1 MEQTARQIYRA
12 IIQAEKILLV
22 THQNPDGDAVG
33 CVSAFSYFLQ
43 SLAKKHHNFCFN
55 LPAPRINNLPHIVN
69 INTDPVVWQEKPD
82 LVIVLDSGDL
92 RHAAIDNYIRGA
104 VHGPTV
110 INIDHHETNSNF
122 GHFNLVIK
130 TASSASEIL
139 YYFFKFNNIE
149 INKNIAAALLTGLI
163 TDTENFTN
171 PGTNINA
178 LKIASD
184 LINRGANFN
193 QIKTWFLKD
202 KTINSL
208 KLWGA
213 AFSRLNKNEE
223 CDIIY
228 SFITRKDLGENKLD
242 ESETEGIAN
251 FMNNLGDCKAS
262 LLLKE
267 KNDGLIKG
275 SLRTTRDDFDV
286 ASIARALGGGGHR
299 KAAGFTIAGTISEVL
314 EMVWKELAKNDNVK

>member
-12 IIQAEKILLV
+12 VVQAEKILLV

-43 SLAKKHHNFCFN
+43 DLAKKHHNYCLN
-55 LPAPRINNLPHIVN
+55 QPAPRINNLPHIVN
-69 INTDPVVWQEKPD
+69 INIDPAVWQEKPD
-82 LVIVLDSGDL
+82 LVVVLDSGDL
-92 RHAAIDNYIRGA
+92 AHAAIDSHIREA
-104 VHGPTV
+104 IQGPKI
-110 INIDHHETNSNF
+110 INIDHHETNANF

-130 TASSASEIL
+130 TASSASEVL
-139 YYFFKFNNIE
+139 YYFFKFNNVP
-149 INKNIAAALLTGLI
+149 INKNIAAALLTGII

-171 PGTNINA
+171 PGTNINC

-202 KTINSL
+202 KTLNSL
-208 KLWGA
+208 RLWGI
-213 AFSRLNKNEE
+213 AFSRLNKNEA
-223 CDIIY
+223 CNIIY
-228 SFITRKDLGENKLD
+228 SFITLKDLEKNNLD

-251 FMNNLGDCKAS
+251 FMNNLGDCRAS

-275 SLRTTRDDFDV
+275 SLRTTRNDFDV
-286 ASIARALGGGGHR
+286 SDIARALGGGGHR
-299 KAAGFTIAGTISEVL
+299 KAAGFTIAGTIVSVL
-314 EMVWKELAKNDNVK
+314 DIIWKGLAKNDNKK

>member
-12 IIQAEKILLV
+12 VMQAEKILLV

-33 CVSAFSYFLQ
+33 CISAFSYFLRD
-43 SLAKKHHNFCFN
+43 LAKKHHNYCFN
-55 LPAPRINNLPHIVN
+55 QPAPRINSLPHIIN
-69 INTDPVVWQEKPD
+69 INTDPGIWREKHD
-82 LVIVLDSGDL
+82 LVVVLDSGDF
-92 RHAAIDNYIRGA
+92 RHAAIDSQIREA

-130 TASSASEIL
+130 TASSASEVL
-139 YYFFKFNNIE
+139 YYFFKYNNVPL
-149 INKNIAAALLTGLI
+149 NKNIAAALLTGII

-171 PGTNINA
+171 PGTNINC

-184 LINRGANFN
+184 LIHRGANFN

-202 KTINSL
+202 KTLSSL
-208 KLWGA
+208 KLWGI
-213 AFSRLNKNEE
+213 AFSRLNKNEA

-228 SFITRKDLGENKLD
+228 SFITRKDLKENNLD

-267 KNDGLIKG
+267 KKDGLVKG
-275 SLRTTRDDFDV
+275 SLRTTRDDFDAAGV
-286 ASIARALGGGGHR
+286 ARALGGGGHR
-299 KAAGFTIAGTISEVL
+299 KAAGFTMEGSVDEVL
-314 EMVWKELAKNDNVK
+314 NKVWLTIAKNSKMG